1 MIPKIIHLCWFS
13 EESFPVEIKICL
25 ASWKRILPDYTIR
38 LWTYADALAIGCDYV
53 SEALSVKKW
62 AFAADVIRFYAIYKE
77 GGIYMDSD
85 MLLKKR
91 FDEFIP
97 EHGFATFNECWGTVL
112 LQAAFLIGEQGN
124 SFCEEVFSY
133 YKQRHFLLPNG
144 SFDMLISPKIMVM
157 VAEKR
162 GYKREDIEQHLGE
175 DVVIYSGCYVSPC
188 KKIQYPEAFAC
199 HQVYGSWRKHR
210 FGRKVERFL
219 KHAYLVIRFALFK
232 R

>member
-1 MIPKIIHLCWFS
+1 
-13 EESFPVEIKICL
+13 
-25 ASWKRILPDYTIR
+25 
-38 LWTYADALAIGCDYV
+38 
-53 SEALSVKKW
+53 
-62 AFAADVIRFYAIYKE
+62 
-77 GGIYMDSD
+77 MDSVCF
-85 MLLKKR
+85 LKNR

-97 EHGFATFNECWGTVL
+97 DAWFCNFQRMLGNSPFTSCFFV
-112 LQAAFLIGEQGN
+112 GEQGN

-133 YKQRHFLLPNG
+133 YKQRHFLLPDG

-175 DVVIYSGCYVSPC
+175 DVVIYPGCYVSPC

>member
-1 MIPKIIHLCWFS
+1 
-13 EESFPVEIKICL
+13 
-25 ASWKRILPDYTIR
+25 
-38 LWTYADALAIGCDYV
+38 
-53 SEALSVKKW
+53 
-62 AFAADVIRFYAIYKE
+62 
-77 GGIYMDSD
+77 MDSD

-133 YKQRHFLLPNG
+133 YKQRHFLLPDG

-162 GYKREDIEQHLGE
+162 EYKREDIEQHLGE
-175 DVVIYSGCYVSPC
+175 DVVIYPGCYVSPC

>member
-1 MIPKIIHLCWFS
+1 M
-13 EESFPVEIKICL
+13 
-25 ASWKRILPDYTIR
+25 
-38 LWTYADALAIGCDYV
+38 
-53 SEALSVKKW
+53 
-62 AFAADVIRFYAIYKE
+62 
-77 GGIYMDSD
+77 
-85 MLLKKR
+85 
-91 FDEFIP
+91 
-97 EHGFATFNECWGTVL
+97 
-112 LQAAFLIGEQGN
+112 IGEQGN

-133 YKQRHFLLPNG
+133 YKQRHFLLPDG

-175 DVVIYSGCYVSPC
+175 DVVIYPGCYVSPC

>member
-1 MIPKIIHLCWFS
+1 MIPKIIHYCWFGGKPLPELAQKCIS
-13 EESFPVEIKICL
+13 SWKKYCPDYEIKEWNESNFDL
-25 ASWKRILPDYTIR
+25 NS
-38 LWTYADALAIGCDYV
+38 CDYV
-53 SEALSVKKW
+53 REAYEAKKW
-62 AFAADVIRFYAIYKE
+62 AFITDYVRLYAMVTE

-133 YKQRHFLLPNG
+133 YKQRHFLLPDG

-175 DVVIYSGCYVSPC
+175 DVVIYPGCYVSPC

>member
-1 MIPKIIHLCWFS
+1 MSDKPK
-13 EESFPVEIKICL
+13 V
-25 ASWKRILPDYTIR
+25 DN
-38 LWTYADALAIGCDYV
+38 
-53 SEALSVKKW
+53 
-62 AFAADVIRFYAIYKE
+62 
-77 GGIYMDSD
+77 SD
-85 MLLKKR
+85 
-91 FDEFIP
+91 
-97 EHGFATFNECWGTVL
+97 
-112 LQAAFLIGEQGN
+112 

-133 YKQRHFLLPNG
+133 YKQRHFLLPDG